1 MIQFDLPKQK
11 SSIIK
16 VLGVGG
22 GGSNA
27 VNFMFNQNIVGV
39 DFIICN
45 TDSKAIEQSTV
56 PNKIQLGPHLTQGL
70 GAGADPSVGKL
81 ATEESLDEI
90 RKILEVNTRMAF
102 ITVGMGGGTGT
113 GGAPI
118 IAKICKDLG
127 ILTVGI
133 VTTPFGFEGPRR
145 QAQAEEGIK
154 QLKPL
159 VDTLLV
165 ISNDKLRVQ
174 YGNLKMKEAFT
185 KADNVLATA
194 AKCITDVINSR
205 GHIIVD
211 FADVCTVMKNGGVA
225 ILGKAEVEGENRAQ
239 RAIEEALN
247 SPLLNDNDIRGAKWI
262 LLNINSAEGDYE
274 CSMDELETINN
285 FLRERTGENSDVIM
299 GMGYDATLGQKL
311 GITLIAT
318 GFEHKDPFQKQTP
331 KKAEAPV
338 EEKIVMTLLSEETA
352 NETNNLMT
360 APTEAVAETPTEEP
374 RTEEPVITD
383 SNFTLGEETLES
395 IEELASFIEEE
406 VEEVEEVMS
415 MHEVD
420 EISEKEYE
428 AEIDAQ
434 ISIAASEVMEE
445 MVSQPIVFEINDVY
459 EGEDLEEEE
468 VVVNKVE
475 ELIVASFQ
483 EEDLEEEVEVLVEEL
498 VEEQVGEQLEE
509 EVIVSELQTPVAE
522 TNHFILTKPTNIYA
536 EHTEEEPS
544 LEELEEMPVIEE
556 MEEFEEM
563 EEEEMVEMEEME
575 EMVMQDDLAV
585 TMQEIVEED
594 IHEEELVEE
603 VVEEELVEETILEQ
617 LTPEMI
623 EEEKI
628 EEELVEVAEI
638 SMQAA
643 PVQEPLVYESSF
655 RMEEE
660 PTMQLVMR
668 DESSFNSNQNN
679 SKRHPSSLDMP
690 IDDAEEQ
697 RRKVAERIQKLRNLS
712 FNINSAS
719 DPNNEF
725 DAVPAYVRRNLDLF
739 GNTMA
744 SVENYY
750 SKYTV
755 EKDEHN
761 QTQISTINTFLD
773 GKKPD

>member
-27 VNFMFNQNIVGV
+27 VNFMFQQDIEGV

-45 TDSKAIEQSTV
+45 TDSKAIEQSPV

-81 ATEESLDEI
+81 ATEESLEEI
-90 RKILEVNTRMAF
+90 KKILEVNTKMAF

-145 QAQAEEGIK
+145 QKQAEEGIN

-247 SPLLNDNDIRGAKWI
+247 SPLLNDNDIKGAKWI
-262 LLNINSAEGDYE
+262 LLNINSAEGDFE
-274 CSMDELETINN
+274 CSMDELETISNI
-285 FLRERTGENSDVIM
+285 LRERTGEHSDVIM
-299 GMGYDATLGQKL
+299 GSGYDDTLGKKI

-318 GFEHKDPFQKQTP
+318 GFEGKDPF
-331 KKAEAPV
+331 KKEEVKKEEAPMEDKIVVTLATDTAETQMPTANDPTETEASLNENNHFVLDTSLEAPV
-338 EEKIVMTLLSEETA
+338 VFSFDLTTEEETA
-352 NETNNLMT
+352 
-360 APTEAVAETPTEEP
+360 TEVTYDEAAEFADLTIESA
-374 RTEEPVITD
+374 I
-383 SNFTLGEETLES
+383 S
-395 IEELASFIEEE
+395 IEAENDEMVSYTEE
-406 VEEVEEVMS
+406 VENNVYVSVPAMEE
-415 MHEVD
+415 
-420 EISEKEYE
+420 EIS
-428 AEIDAQ
+428 
-434 ISIAASEVMEE
+434 SE
-445 MVSQPIVFEINDVY
+445 IVFELDMN
-459 EGEDLEEEE
+459 E
-468 VVVNKVE
+468 VTVDMGN
-475 ELIVASFQ
+475 S
-483 EEDLEEEVEVLVEEL
+483 
-498 VEEQVGEQLEE
+498 
-509 EVIVSELQTPVAE
+509 
-522 TNHFILTKPTNIYA
+522 FILNKPANIYA
-536 EHTEEEPS
+536 ENETETSNEQS
-544 LEELEEMPVIEE
+544 
-556 MEEFEEM
+556 
-563 EEEEMVEMEEME
+563 
-575 EMVMQDDLAV
+575 
-585 TMQEIVEED
+585 IVEEVAPVM
-594 IHEEELVEE
+594 ESTSP
-603 VVEEELVEETILEQ
+603 VVEANENE
-617 LTPEMI
+617 
-623 EEEKI
+623 
-628 EEELVEVAEI
+628 
-638 SMQAA
+638 
-643 PVQEPLVYESSF
+643 YESSL
-655 RMEEE
+655 RMAVEEE
-660 PTMQLVMR
+660 PTMQLVVR
-668 DESSFNSNQNN
+668 DEHSAPRPTAQ
-679 SKRHPSSLDMP
+679 KIEMPLD
-690 IDDAEEQ
+690 DSEEQ
-697 RRKVAERIQKLRNLS
+697 RRKVRERIQKLRNLS
-712 FNINSAS
+712 FNIGN
-719 DPNNEF
+719 DPNAEF
-725 DAVPAYVRRNLDLF
+725 DEVPAYVRRNMDLF
-739 GNTMA
+739 GNTLA

-755 EKDEHN
+755 DQDEN
-761 QTQISTINTFLD
+761 NNGQISTLNTFLD

>member
-27 VNFMFNQNIVGV
+27 VNFMFKQDIEGV

-45 TDSKAIEQSTV
+45 TDSKAIEQSDV

-81 ATEESLDEI
+81 ATEESLEEI

-145 QAQAEEGIK
+145 QKQAEEGIN

-225 ILGKAEVEGENRAQ
+225 ILGKAEVEGENRAE

-247 SPLLNDNDIRGAKWI
+247 SPLLNDNDIKGAKWI
-262 LLNINSAEGDYE
+262 LLNINSAEGEHE
-274 CSMDELETINN
+274 CTMDELETINN
-285 FLRERTGENSDVIM
+285 FLRERTGEHSDVIM
-299 GMGYDATLGQKL
+299 GMGYDATLDKKL

-318 GFEHKDPFQKQTP
+318 GFEGKDPFKTETP
-331 KKAEAPV
+331 KKAEAPI
-338 EEKIVMTLLSEETA
+338 EEKIVMTLVTD
-352 NETNNLMT
+352 
-360 APTEAVAETPTEEP
+360 AVAAEQIKQ
-374 RTEEPVITD
+374 EPVINEVNEKAEDHFILDQT
-383 SNFTLGEETLES
+383 EETPIHFSFDQAPAIEAPLLVAEEELEEEEIKEVVLDKYDTIWELNAEASIAAADS
-395 IEELASFIEEE
+395 IEEAMEEDELEELEEDEMLASEEEVEEEMEVMAFENNDLMPTLVLEEEPAFEEEADMEEELDELEEVHMEEEVEEEMFTLNMEAEKEATVISDFILSKPTNIYVEEADEVEEEFSAPVIASNEVIFEVNETDSSVAMEEDFMLEEITIEEE
-406 VEEVEEVMS
+406 VEETLIEE
-415 MHEVD
+415 EFI
-420 EISEKEYE
+420 EEEL
-428 AEIDAQ
+428 
-434 ISIAASEVMEE
+434 MEE
-445 MVSQPIVFEINDVY
+445 ELMEVEMTIDENIA
-459 EGEDLEEEE
+459 EEE
-468 VVVNKVE
+468 VATVEMYTAPVIETPAPAEVVFE
-475 ELIVASFQ
+475 SSFR
-483 EEDLEEEVEVLVEEL
+483 
-498 VEEQVGEQLEE
+498 
-509 EVIVSELQTPVAE
+509 
-522 TNHFILTKPTNIYA
+522 Y
-536 EHTEEEPS
+536 EEEPS
-544 LEELEEMPVIEE
+544 
-556 MEEFEEM
+556 
-563 EEEEMVEMEEME
+563 
-575 EMVMQDDLAV
+575 
-585 TMQEIVEED
+585 
-594 IHEEELVEE
+594 
-603 VVEEELVEETILEQ
+603 
-617 LTPEMI
+617 
-623 EEEKI
+623 
-628 EEELVEVAEI
+628 
-638 SMQAA
+638 
-643 PVQEPLVYESSF
+643 
-655 RMEEE
+655 
-660 PTMQLVMR
+660 MQLVMR
-668 DESSFNSNQNN
+668 EESNTPVAHVNQQANY
-679 SKRHPSSLDMP
+679 DMP
-690 IDDAEEQ
+690 LDNAEEQ

-712 FNINSAS
+712 FNINNANDS
-719 DPNNEF
+719 NNDFES
-725 DAVPAYVRRNLDLF
+725 VPAYVRRNMEMF
-739 GNTMA
+739 GNTLA

-755 EKDEHN
+755 DKDENN
-761 QTQISTINTFLD
+761 QTQISTINTFMD

>member
-27 VNFMFNQNIVGV
+27 VNFMFQQDIEGV

-45 TDSKAIEQSTV
+45 TDAKAIEQSLV

-81 ATEESLDEI
+81 ATEESLEEI

-118 IAKICKDLG
+118 IAKIFKDLG

-145 QAQAEEGIK
+145 QKQAEEGIN
-154 QLKPL
+154 QLKPY

-225 ILGKAEVEGENRAQ
+225 ILGKAEVEGENRAE

-247 SPLLNDNDIRGAKWI
+247 SPLLNDNDIKGAKWI

-285 FLRERTGENSDVIM
+285 ILRARTGEHSDVIM
-299 GMGYDATLGQKL
+299 GMGYDPTLGQKL

-318 GFEHKDPFQKQTP
+318 GFEHKDPFKKEEP
-331 KKAEAPV
+331 KKAEQPV
-338 EEKIVMTLLSEETA
+338 EEKIVMTLDTEAPKAPESIAPE
-352 NETNNLMT
+352 
-360 APTEAVAETPTEEP
+360 APTAELAETLILEEENEEIFEEEVVAEEISAPIEMELEDFGTMADIMVEAEAASVELDELQPTMYEYNEEVIESP
-374 RTEEPVITD
+374 VSSVFVSVPEVDEEAEQSSDERTEIMFD
-383 SNFTLGEETLES
+383 GEA
-395 IEELASFIEEE
+395 ELVIEEE
-406 VEEVEEVMS
+406 VEE
-415 MHEVD
+415 
-420 EISEKEYE
+420 EI
-428 AEIDAQ
+428 
-434 ISIAASEVMEE
+434 
-445 MVSQPIVFEINDVY
+445 
-459 EGEDLEEEE
+459 EEEE
-468 VVVNKVE
+468 VYELNMESSSVDFTTEFVLQKPSNIYEETPELDAIVSSVE
-475 ELIVASFQ
+475 ETPQ
-483 EEDLEEEVEVLVEEL
+483 VEEPAPSFTF
-498 VEEQVGEQLEE
+498 EFD
-509 EVIVSELQTPVAE
+509 EVAPVPSFELAPEPIAE
-522 TNHFILTKPTNIYA
+522 PIMETSFRMV
-536 EHTEEEPS
+536 EHTEEES
-544 LEELEEMPVIEE
+544 G
-556 MEEFEEM
+556 
-563 EEEEMVEMEEME
+563 
-575 EMVMQDDLAV
+575 
-585 TMQEIVEED
+585 
-594 IHEEELVEE
+594 
-603 VVEEELVEETILEQ
+603 
-617 LTPEMI
+617 
-623 EEEKI
+623 
-628 EEELVEVAEI
+628 
-638 SMQAA
+638 
-643 PVQEPLVYESSF
+643 
-655 RMEEE
+655 
-660 PTMQLVMR
+660 MQLVMKEVELTNTAR
-668 DESSFNSNQNN
+668 PAHQDF
-679 SKRHPSSLDMP
+679 DMP
-690 IDDAEEQ
+690 IDNAEEQ

-712 FNINSAS
+712 FNINNGA
-719 DPNNEF
+719 DPNTEF

-755 EKDEHN
+755 EQDENN
-761 QTQISTINTFLD
+761 QTNISTINSFLD

>member
-27 VNFMFNQNIVGV
+27 VNFMFNQNIEGV

-118 IAKICKDLG
+118 IAQICKDLG
-127 ILTVGI
+127 ILIVGI

-299 GMGYDATLGQKL
+299 GMGYDETLGQKL

-338 EEKIVMTLLSEETA
+338 EDKIVMTLLSEEA
-352 NETNNLMT
+352 NNDTSNLMT
-360 APTEAVAETPTEEP
+360 AATEVVAETPTDEP
-374 RTEEPVITD
+374 RTEEPTI
-383 SNFTLGEETLES
+383 E
-395 IEELASFIEEE
+395 EELAAMIEE
-406 VEEVEEVMS
+406 EEVEEVMS

-434 ISIAASEVMEE
+434 ISIAANEVMEE
-445 MVSQPIVFEINDVY
+445 MLSQPIVFEINDVY
-459 EGEDLEEEE
+459 EGEELEEEEE
-468 VVVNKVE
+468 VVVNEVE
-475 ELIVASFQ
+475 EEVIVTSFQ
-483 EEDLEEEVEVLVEEL
+483 EEDLEEEVEVV
-498 VEEQVGEQLEE
+498 VEEQVEDAIEE
-509 EVIVSELQTPVAE
+509 EVIVSELLAPVAE
-522 TNHFILTKPTNIYA
+522 TNHLANHFILTKPTNIYA

-544 LEELEEMPVIEE
+544 LEEMEEMPVIEE
-556 MEEFEEM
+556 MEEL
-563 EEEEMVEMEEME
+563 EEMVEMEE
-575 EMVMQDDLAV
+575 
-585 TMQEIVEED
+585 IVEEE
-594 IHEEELVEE
+594 IVQEELVEE
-603 VVEEELVEETILEQ
+603 EI
-617 LTPEMI
+617 
-623 EEEKI
+623 
-628 EEELVEVAEI
+628 VEVAEVT
-638 SMQAA
+638 MQAA
-643 PVQEPLVYESSF
+643 PVQEPVVYESSF

-668 DESSFNSNQNN
+668 EEFSFNPNQNTA
-679 SKRHPSSLDMP
+679 KKHPSSLDMP
-690 IDDAEEQ
+690 MDDAEDQ

>member
-27 VNFMFNQNIVGV
+27 VNFMFQQDIEGV

-45 TDSKAIEQSTV
+45 TDSKAIEQSLV

-70 GAGADPSVGKL
+70 GAGADPSVGKM
-81 ATEESLDEI
+81 ATEESLEEI
-90 RKILEVNTRMAF
+90 KRILEVNTKMAF

-145 QAQAEEGIK
+145 QKQAEEGINE
-154 QLKPL
+154 LKPY

-165 ISNDKLRVQ
+165 ISNDKLRMQ

-225 ILGKAEVEGENRAQ
+225 ILGKAEVAGENRAE

-247 SPLLNDNDIRGAKWI
+247 SPLLNDNDIKGAKWI
-262 LLNINSAEGDYE
+262 LLNINSAEGEYE
-274 CSMDELETINN
+274 CSMDELEAINSI
-285 FLRERTGENSDVIM
+285 LRARTGEHSDVIM
-299 GMGYDATLGQKL
+299 GMGYDETLGDKL

-318 GFEHKDPFQKQTP
+318 GFEHKDPF
-331 KKAEAPV
+331 KKEAVKEVEAPV
-338 EEKIVMTLLSEETA
+338 EEKIVMTLQSEQTIQADQVAPIEPTASVESNELVAIETEA
-352 NETNNLMT
+352 PEALVTLDEVALT
-360 APTEAVAETPTEEP
+360 IDVLAPTMQEFAMPEM
-374 RTEEPVITD
+374 
-383 SNFTLGEETLES
+383 SN
-395 IEELASFIEEE
+395 
-406 VEEVEEVMS
+406 V
-415 MHEVD
+415 
-420 EISEKEYE
+420 Y
-428 AEIDAQ
+428 
-434 ISIAASEVMEE
+434 
-445 MVSQPIVFEINDVY
+445 VSAPDFE
-459 EGEDLEEEE
+459 EEEE
-468 VVVNKVE
+468 VVASFEE
-475 ELIVASFQ
+475 ELISQ
-483 EEDLEEEVEVLVEEL
+483 EIVLEDFNETVEEEEIAEVFEL
-498 VEEQVGEQLEE
+498 NMEE
-509 EVIVSELQTPVAE
+509 EATPIYNTEFVL
-522 TNHFILTKPTNIYA
+522 NKPVNIYA
-536 EHTEEEPS
+536 EAE
-544 LEELEEMPVIEE
+544 LDAALELEPNVEAVAEVANEITAEVVVPAETE
-556 MEEFEEM
+556 NLETSFRS
-563 EEEEMVEMEEME
+563 VEME
-575 EMVMQDDLAV
+575 
-585 TMQEIVEED
+585 
-594 IHEEELVEE
+594 
-603 VVEEELVEETILEQ
+603 
-617 LTPEMI
+617 
-623 EEEKI
+623 
-628 EEELVEVAEI
+628 
-638 SMQAA
+638 
-643 PVQEPLVYESSF
+643 
-655 RMEEE
+655 MEEE

-668 DESSFNSNQNN
+668 EESSLSAQNRPQHSSFDISMDNS
-679 SKRHPSSLDMP
+679 
-690 IDDAEEQ
+690 EEQ

-712 FNINSAS
+712 FNINNGS
-719 DPNNEF
+719 DPGVEF

-755 EKDEHN
+755 EQDENN
-761 QTQISTINTFLD
+761 QTQISTINSFLD

>member
-27 VNFMFNQNIVGV
+27 VNFMFNQDIAGV

-299 GMGYDATLGQKL
+299 GMGYDSTLGQKL

-338 EEKIVMTLLSEETA
+338 EEKIVMTLLTEDSV
-352 NETNNLMT
+352 NETNNLKS
-360 APTEAVAETPTEEP
+360 APTEAVAETPAEEPKTEEP
-374 RTEEPVITD
+374 TIGD
-383 SNFTLGEETLES
+383 SYFTLGEEVVEA
-395 IEELASFIEEE
+395 IDEVAAIVEEE
-406 VEEVEEVMS
+406 VEEEMS
-415 MHEVD
+415 IHEVD

-434 ISIAASEVMEE
+434 ISIAANEVMEE

-459 EGEDLEEEE
+459 EGEDVEEQEE
-468 VVVNKVE
+468 VVVNEVE
-475 ELIVASFQ
+475 E
-483 EEDLEEEVEVLVEEL
+483 
-498 VEEQVGEQLEE
+498 EQLEE
-509 EVIVSELQTPVAE
+509 EVIVSELAAPVAE

-544 LEELEEMPVIEE
+544 LEE
-556 MEEFEEM
+556 FEEM
-563 EEEEMVEMEEME
+563 EEEEMEEEEMEDQEMEEMLI
-575 EMVMQDDLAV
+575 QDDLTV
-585 TMQEIVEED
+585 TMQEIVEE
-594 IHEEELVEE
+594 ELVEE
-603 VVEEELVEETILEQ
+603 IIVEQV
-617 LTPEMI
+617 TPEMI
-623 EEEKI
+623 EEEKV

-638 SMQAA
+638 TMQAA
-643 PVQEPLVYESSF
+643 PVQESVVYESSF

-668 DESSFNSNQNN
+668 DESSFNANQNN
-679 SKRHPSSLDMP
+679 AKQHPSSFDMP
-690 IDDAEEQ
+690 MDDAEEQ
-697 RRKVAERIQKLRNLS
+697 RKKVAERIQKLRNLS
-712 FNINSAS
+712 FNISNAS

-755 EKDEHN
+755 EKDENN

>member
-27 VNFMFNQNIVGV
+27 VNFMFKQDIEGV

-45 TDSKAIEQSTV
+45 TDAKAIEQSDV

-81 ATEESLDEI
+81 ATEESLEEI

-145 QAQAEEGIK
+145 QKQAEEGIN

-225 ILGKAEVEGENRAQ
+225 ILGKAEVEGENRAE

-247 SPLLNDNDIRGAKWI
+247 SPLLNDNDIKGAKWI
-262 LLNINSAEGDYE
+262 LLNINSAEGEHE
-274 CSMDELETINN
+274 CTMDELETINN
-285 FLRERTGENSDVIM
+285 FLRERTGEHSDVIM
-299 GMGYDATLGQKL
+299 GMGYDATLDKKL

-318 GFEHKDPFQKQTP
+318 GFEGKDPFKTETP
-331 KKAEAPV
+331 KKAEAPI
-338 EEKIVMTLLSEETA
+338 EEKIVMTLVTDAVATEQIKEEPLSNEVNEKAADHFILDQTEETPIHFS
-352 NETNNLMT
+352 LDQ
-360 APTEAVAETPTEEP
+360 APMMEAPVLVAEEELD
-374 RTEEPVITD
+374 EEVKEVILDKYDTIWELNAQASIEAAD
-383 SNFTLGEETLES
+383 S
-395 IEELASFIEEE
+395 IEEEMEAEIAMKEEALEAEEEMEVAEEFEVEEEMKVMAFENNEFIPTLILEEEPAFEDEVEEEMEEE
-406 VEEVEEVMS
+406 VEE
-415 MHEVD
+415 
-420 EISEKEYE
+420 EIFTLNMEAEKE
-428 AEIDAQ
+428 AT
-434 ISIAASEVMEE
+434 V
-445 MVSQPIVFEINDVY
+445 
-459 EGEDLEEEE
+459 
-468 VVVNKVE
+468 
-475 ELIVASFQ
+475 
-483 EEDLEEEVEVLVEEL
+483 
-498 VEEQVGEQLEE
+498 
-509 EVIVSELQTPVAE
+509 VSE
-522 TNHFILTKPTNIYA
+522 FILSKPTNIYVEESDEVEEEISAPVIASNEVIFEINESDPSLEMEEDFMLEEITIDEEVEEELMEEELMEEELMESEMLMDESIAKEEFVTVEMYDAPVIETPAPA
-536 EHTEEEPS
+536 EVIFESSFRYEEEPS
-544 LEELEEMPVIEE
+544 
-556 MEEFEEM
+556 
-563 EEEEMVEMEEME
+563 
-575 EMVMQDDLAV
+575 
-585 TMQEIVEED
+585 
-594 IHEEELVEE
+594 
-603 VVEEELVEETILEQ
+603 
-617 LTPEMI
+617 
-623 EEEKI
+623 
-628 EEELVEVAEI
+628 
-638 SMQAA
+638 
-643 PVQEPLVYESSF
+643 
-655 RMEEE
+655 
-660 PTMQLVMR
+660 MQLVMR
-668 DESSFNSNQNN
+668 EESNAPVAHVNQQANY
-679 SKRHPSSLDMP
+679 DMP
-690 IDDAEEQ
+690 LDNAEEQ
-697 RRKVAERIQKLRNLS
+697 RKKVAERIQKLRNLS
-712 FNINSAS
+712 FNINNVN
-719 DPNNEF
+719 DPSNDFES
-725 DAVPAYVRRNLDLF
+725 VPAYVRRNMEMF
-739 GNTMA
+739 GNTLA

-755 EKDEHN
+755 DKDENN
-761 QTQISTINTFLD
+761 QTQISTINTFMD

>member
-27 VNFMFNQNIVGV
+27 VNFMFKQDIEGV

-45 TDSKAIEQSTV
+45 TDSKAIEQSDV

-81 ATEESLDEI
+81 ATEESLEEI

-145 QAQAEEGIK
+145 QKQAEEGIN

-247 SPLLNDNDIRGAKWI
+247 SPLLNDNDIKGAKWI
-262 LLNINSAEGDYE
+262 LLNINSAEGEHE
-274 CSMDELETINN
+274 CTMDELETINN

-299 GMGYDATLGQKL
+299 GMGYDATLDKKL

-318 GFEHKDPFQKQTP
+318 GFEGKDPFKTETP
-331 KKAEAPV
+331 KKAEAPI
-338 EEKIVMTLLSEETA
+338 EEKIVMTLVTDAVAAEQIKQEPVSNEVNEKAEDHFILDQTEETPIHFSFDQ
-352 NETNNLMT
+352 
-360 APTEAVAETPTEEP
+360 APAIEAPLLVAEEALEDEEVK
-374 RTEEPVITD
+374 EVILDKYDTIWEL
-383 SNFTLGEETLES
+383 NAEATIAAANS
-395 IEELASFIEEE
+395 IEEEMEEDELEEMEEDEMLESEEEVEEEMEVMAFENNDLMPTLVLEEEPAFEEEVETDMEEEVEEEMFTLNMEAEKEATIVSDFILSKPTNIYVEEADEVEEEISAPVVASNEVIFEVNETDSSVAMEEDFMLEEITIEEE
-406 VEEVEEVMS
+406 VEEMLIEEEFMEEELMEAEMTIDENIVHEEVATVEMYTAPVIETPAPA
-415 MHEVD
+415 EV
-420 EISEKEYE
+420 
-428 AEIDAQ
+428 A
-434 ISIAASEVMEE
+434 
-445 MVSQPIVFEINDVY
+445 FES
-459 EGEDLEEEE
+459 
-468 VVVNKVE
+468 
-475 ELIVASFQ
+475 SFR
-483 EEDLEEEVEVLVEEL
+483 
-498 VEEQVGEQLEE
+498 
-509 EVIVSELQTPVAE
+509 
-522 TNHFILTKPTNIYA
+522 Y
-536 EHTEEEPS
+536 EEEPS
-544 LEELEEMPVIEE
+544 
-556 MEEFEEM
+556 
-563 EEEEMVEMEEME
+563 
-575 EMVMQDDLAV
+575 
-585 TMQEIVEED
+585 
-594 IHEEELVEE
+594 
-603 VVEEELVEETILEQ
+603 
-617 LTPEMI
+617 
-623 EEEKI
+623 
-628 EEELVEVAEI
+628 
-638 SMQAA
+638 
-643 PVQEPLVYESSF
+643 
-655 RMEEE
+655 
-660 PTMQLVMR
+660 MQLVMR
-668 DESSFNSNQNN
+668 EESNTPVAHVNQQANY
-679 SKRHPSSLDMP
+679 DMP
-690 IDDAEEQ
+690 LDNAEEQ

-712 FNINSAS
+712 FNINNANDS
-719 DPNNEF
+719 NNDFES
-725 DAVPAYVRRNLDLF
+725 VPAYVRRNMEMF
-739 GNTMA
+739 GNTLA

-755 EKDEHN
+755 DKDENN
-761 QTQISTINTFLD
+761 QTQISTINTFMD

>member
-27 VNFMFNQNIVGV
+27 VNFMFNQNIEGV

-352 NETNNLMT
+352 NDTNNIMT

-374 RTEEPVITD
+374 RTEEPILAD
-383 SNFTLGEETLES
+383 GNFTLGEEAIET
-395 IEELASFIEEE
+395 IEEVAAI
-406 VEEVEEVMS
+406 VEEEVMS
-415 MHEVD
+415 IHELD

-428 AEIDAQ
+428 AEMDAQ

-459 EGEDLEEEE
+459 EGEDLEEEVELIKEE
-468 VVVNKVE
+468 VVVNEVE
-475 ELIVASFQ
+475 EEVIVASFQ
-483 EEDLEEEVEVLVEEL
+483 EEDLEEEIALNEIE
-498 VEEQVGEQLEE
+498 EEQIEE
-509 EVIVSELQTPVAE
+509 EVIVSELQAPVAE

-536 EHTEEEPS
+536 EHTEEEPL
-544 LEELEEMPVIEE
+544 LEEMEEMPVIEE

-563 EEEEMVEMEEME
+563 EEEEMVEMEEM
-575 EMVMQDDLAV
+575 VMQDDLAV

-594 IHEEELVEE
+594 LVEE
-603 VVEEELVEETILEQ
+603 RVEEEI
-617 LTPEMI
+617 
-623 EEEKI
+623 
-628 EEELVEVAEI
+628 VEVAEI
-638 SMQAA
+638 TMQAA
-643 PVQEPLVYESSF
+643 PVQESVVYESSF

-668 DESSFNSNQNN
+668 EESSFNANQNN
-679 SKRHPSSLDMP
+679 AKQHSSSFDMP
-690 IDDAEEQ
+690 MDDAEEQ

-712 FNINSAS
+712 FNINNAS

-755 EKDEHN
+755 EKDENN

>member
-27 VNFMFNQNIVGV
+27 VNFMFKQDIEGV

-45 TDSKAIEQSTV
+45 TDSKAIEQSDV

-81 ATEESLDEI
+81 ATEESLEEI

-145 QAQAEEGIK
+145 QKQAEEGIN

-225 ILGKAEVEGENRAQ
+225 ILGKAEVEGENRAE
-239 RAIEEALN
+239 RAIEEALT
-247 SPLLNDNDIRGAKWI
+247 SPLLNDSDIKGAKWI
-262 LLNINSAEGDYE
+262 LLNINSAEGEHE
-274 CSMDELETINN
+274 CTMDELETINN
-285 FLRERTGENSDVIM
+285 FLRERTGEHSDVIM
-299 GMGYDATLGQKL
+299 GMGYDATLDKKL

-318 GFEHKDPFQKQTP
+318 GFEGKDPFKTETP
-331 KKAEAPV
+331 KKAEAPI
-338 EEKIVMTLLSEETA
+338 EEKIVMTLVTDAVATEQIKEEPLSNEVNEKAADHFILDQTEETPIHFS
-352 NETNNLMT
+352 LDQ
-360 APTEAVAETPTEEP
+360 APMMEAPVLVAEEELD
-374 RTEEPVITD
+374 EEVKEVILDKYDTIWELNAQASIEAAD
-383 SNFTLGEETLES
+383 S
-395 IEELASFIEEE
+395 IEEEMEAEIAMKEEALEAEEEMEVAEEFE
-406 VEEVEEVMS
+406 VEEEMKVM
-415 MHEVD
+415 
-420 EISEKEYE
+420 
-428 AEIDAQ
+428 A
-434 ISIAASEVMEE
+434 
-445 MVSQPIVFEINDVY
+445 FENNEFIPTLI
-459 EGEDLEEEE
+459 LEEEPAFE
-468 VVVNKVE
+468 DEVE
-475 ELIVASFQ
+475 E
-483 EEDLEEEVEVLVEEL
+483 EMEEEIFTLNMEAEKEATV
-498 VEEQVGEQLEE
+498 
-509 EVIVSELQTPVAE
+509 VSE
-522 TNHFILTKPTNIYA
+522 FILSKPTNIYVEESDEVEEEISAPVIASNEVIFEINESDPSLEMEEDFMLEEITIDEEVEEELMEEELMEEELMESEMLMDESSTKEEFVTVEMYDAPVIETPAPA
-536 EHTEEEPS
+536 EVIFESSFRYEEEPS
-544 LEELEEMPVIEE
+544 
-556 MEEFEEM
+556 
-563 EEEEMVEMEEME
+563 
-575 EMVMQDDLAV
+575 
-585 TMQEIVEED
+585 
-594 IHEEELVEE
+594 
-603 VVEEELVEETILEQ
+603 
-617 LTPEMI
+617 
-623 EEEKI
+623 
-628 EEELVEVAEI
+628 
-638 SMQAA
+638 
-643 PVQEPLVYESSF
+643 
-655 RMEEE
+655 
-660 PTMQLVMR
+660 MQLVMR
-668 DESSFNSNQNN
+668 EESNAPVAHVNQQANY
-679 SKRHPSSLDMP
+679 DMP
-690 IDDAEEQ
+690 LDNAEEQ
-697 RRKVAERIQKLRNLS
+697 RKKVAERIQKLRNLS
-712 FNINSAS
+712 FNINNVN
-719 DPNNEF
+719 DPSNDFES
-725 DAVPAYVRRNLDLF
+725 VPAYVRRNMEMF
-739 GNTMA
+739 GNTLA

-755 EKDEHN
+755 DKDENN
-761 QTQISTINTFLD
+761 QTQISTINTFMD

>member
-27 VNFMFNQNIVGV
+27 VNFMFHQDIEGV

-45 TDSKAIEQSTV
+45 TDSKAIEQSPV

-81 ATEESLDEI
+81 ATEESLEEI
-90 RKILEVNTRMAF
+90 KKILEVNTKMAF

-145 QAQAEEGIK
+145 QKQAEDGIN

-247 SPLLNDNDIRGAKWI
+247 SPLLNDNDIKGAKWI
-262 LLNINSAEGDYE
+262 LLNINSAEGDFE
-274 CSMDELETINN
+274 CSMDELETISTI
-285 FLRERTGENSDVIM
+285 LRERTGEHSDVIM
-299 GMGYDATLGQKL
+299 GSGYDDTLGEKI

-318 GFEHKDPFQKQTP
+318 GFEGKDPF
-331 KKAEAPV
+331 KKDETKKEEAPV
-338 EEKIVMTLLSEETA
+338 EDKEVVTLTTESTESKATEDNTPSFHFGGNVA
-352 NETNNLMT
+352 SNN
-360 APTEAVAETPTEEP
+360 EEP
-374 RTEEPVITD
+374 LVL
-383 SNFTLGEETLES
+383 S
-395 IEELASFIEEE
+395 
-406 VEEVEEVMS
+406 
-415 MHEVD
+415 
-420 EISEKEYE
+420 
-428 AEIDAQ
+428 
-434 ISIAASEVMEE
+434 
-445 MVSQPIVFEINDVY
+445 
-459 EGEDLEEEE
+459 LEEETP
-468 VVVNKVE
+468 VQY
-475 ELIVASFQ
+475 SFAV
-483 EEDLEEEVEVLVEEL
+483 DADEEVSTEMIDEPSMEAMVEVEDVVEYASLTVEAAESMEALNLTPTLVEENAPAFDDSVTVNAFDDSVTVNAFDESETVSNVF
-498 VEEQVGEQLEE
+498 VESPSFEE
-509 EVIVSELQTPVAE
+509 SENEELFELNMEAAPAVDFSATFV
-522 TNHFILTKPTNIYA
+522 LSKPTNIYA
-536 EHTEEEPS
+536 DGEEA
-544 LEELEEMPVIEE
+544 E
-556 MEEFEEM
+556 METPVAELTPAAE
-563 EEEEMVEMEEME
+563 
-575 EMVMQDDLAV
+575 LAP
-585 TMQEIVEED
+585 
-594 IHEEELVEE
+594 
-603 VVEEELVEETILEQ
+603 VVEA
-617 LTPEMI
+617 PMA
-623 EEEKI
+623 
-628 EEELVEVAEI
+628 EVA
-638 SMQAA
+638 A
-643 PVQEPLVYESSF
+643 PAENFQSSF
-655 RMEEE
+655 RVAAEEE

-668 DESSFNSNQNN
+668 EEEFVHTNEGARKATASQNFEM
-679 SKRHPSSLDMP
+679 PLD
-690 IDDAEEQ
+690 DSEEQ
-697 RRKVAERIQKLRNLS
+697 RRKVRERIQKLRNLS
-712 FNINSAS
+712 FNIGNGNDPSA
-719 DPNNEF
+719 EF
-725 DAVPAYVRRNLDLF
+725 DEVPAYVRRNMDLF
-739 GNTMA
+739 GNTLA

-755 EKDEHN
+755 DQDENN

>member
-27 VNFMFNQNIVGV
+27 VNFMFQQDIEGV

-45 TDSKAIEQSTV
+45 TDSKAIEQSLV

-70 GAGADPSVGKL
+70 GAGADPSVGKM
-81 ATEESLDEI
+81 ATEESLEEI
-90 RKILEVNTRMAF
+90 KRILEVNTKMAF

-145 QAQAEEGIK
+145 QKQAEEGINE
-154 QLKPL
+154 LKPY

-225 ILGKAEVEGENRAQ
+225 ILGKAEVAGENRAE

-247 SPLLNDNDIRGAKWI
+247 SPLLNDNDIKGAKWI

-274 CSMDELETINN
+274 CSMDELETINTII
-285 FLRERTGENSDVIM
+285 RARTGEHSDVIM
-299 GMGYDATLGQKL
+299 GMGYDETLGDKL

-318 GFEHKDPFQKQTP
+318 GFEHKDPF
-331 KKAEAPV
+331 KKEAVKEVEAPF
-338 EEKIVMTLLSEETA
+338 EEKIMMTLQSEQSEQSEQTPA
-352 NETNNLMT
+352 IEPTDIIAPSDLIAPELTEVAAVLDAVEITVDQIEIPMDEL
-360 APTEAVAETPTEEP
+360 APTMQEFEMPEMSHVYVSTPDYEEEEEAAV
-374 RTEEPVITD
+374 
-383 SNFTLGEETLES
+383 SFES
-395 IEELASFIEEE
+395 SPIFEEE
-406 VEEVEEVMS
+406 VISQEIVLEDFNEAFEVEDITEVF
-415 MHEVD
+415 ELN
-420 EISEKEYE
+420 
-428 AEIDAQ
+428 
-434 ISIAASEVMEE
+434 MEE
-445 MVSQPIVFEINDVY
+445 EAVPSFKTGFVLNKPVNIY
-459 EGEDLEEEE
+459 AE
-468 VVVNKVE
+468 VE
-475 ELIVASFQ
+475 
-483 EEDLEEEVEVLVEEL
+483 LEEEVT
-498 VEEQVGEQLEE
+498 
-509 EVIVSELQTPVAE
+509 SEPTASAFVDAAV
-522 TNHFILTKPTNIYA
+522 NHV
-536 EHTEEEPS
+536 
-544 LEELEEMPVIEE
+544 VIEA
-556 MEEFEEM
+556 
-563 EEEEMVEMEEME
+563 VEP
-575 EMVMQDDLAV
+575 AAP
-585 TMQEIVEED
+585 EIVES
-594 IHEEELVEE
+594 I
-603 VVEEELVEETILEQ
+603 ET
-617 LTPEMI
+617 
-623 EEEKI
+623 
-628 EEELVEVAEI
+628 
-638 SMQAA
+638 
-643 PVQEPLVYESSF
+643 SF
-655 RMEEE
+655 RNAVINTEEE

-668 DESSFNSNQNN
+668 EEASVIPQNRPQHSSFDM
-679 SKRHPSSLDMP
+679 SLDNS
-690 IDDAEEQ
+690 EEQ

-712 FNINSAS
+712 FNINNGA
-719 DPNNEF
+719 DPGVEF

-755 EKDEHN
+755 EQDENN
-761 QTQISTINTFLD
+761 QTQISTINSFLD

>member
-27 VNFMFNQNIVGV
+27 VNFMFQQDIEGV

-45 TDSKAIEQSTV
+45 TDSKAIEQSLV

-70 GAGADPSVGKL
+70 GAGADPSVGKM
-81 ATEESLDEI
+81 ATEESLEEI
-90 RKILEVNTRMAF
+90 KRILEVNTKMAF

-145 QAQAEEGIK
+145 QKQAEEGINE
-154 QLKPL
+154 LKPY

-225 ILGKAEVEGENRAQ
+225 ILGKAEVAGENRAE

-247 SPLLNDNDIRGAKWI
+247 SPLLNDNDIKGAKWI

-274 CSMDELETINN
+274 CSMDELETINTI
-285 FLRERTGENSDVIM
+285 LRARTGEHSDVIM
-299 GMGYDATLGQKL
+299 GMGYDETLGDKL

-318 GFEHKDPFQKQTP
+318 GFEHKDPF
-331 KKAEAPV
+331 KKEAVKEVEAPI
-338 EEKIVMTLLSEETA
+338 EEKIVMTLQSEQLEQS
-352 NETNNLMT
+352 E
-360 APTEAVAETPTEEP
+360 PTLQETPTASIDPIESAELNEP
-374 RTEEPVITD
+374 TAIETELPEASLTLDEVEITMD
-383 SNFTLGEETLES
+383 
-395 IEELASFIEEE
+395 ELAPTMQEFEMPEMSNVYVSAPDYEEEEEEAVSFESSPIFEEEIISQEIVLEDFNESFEEEEAAEVFELNMEEEEAPIYNTEFVLNKPVNIYAEAELETENATEEE
-406 VEEVEEVMS
+406 VEAVTELPSEITAEVHVAA
-415 MHEVD
+415 D
-420 EISEKEYE
+420 
-428 AEIDAQ
+428 AE
-434 ISIAASEVMEE
+434 
-445 MVSQPIVFEINDVY
+445 N
-459 EGEDLEEEE
+459 LET
-468 VVVNKVE
+468 
-475 ELIVASFQ
+475 SFR
-483 EEDLEEEVEVLVEEL
+483 
-498 VEEQVGEQLEE
+498 
-509 EVIVSELQTPVAE
+509 S
-522 TNHFILTKPTNIYA
+522 
-536 EHTEEEPS
+536 
-544 LEELEEMPVIEE
+544 
-556 MEEFEEM
+556 
-563 EEEEMVEMEEME
+563 VEME
-575 EMVMQDDLAV
+575 
-585 TMQEIVEED
+585 
-594 IHEEELVEE
+594 
-603 VVEEELVEETILEQ
+603 
-617 LTPEMI
+617 
-623 EEEKI
+623 
-628 EEELVEVAEI
+628 
-638 SMQAA
+638 
-643 PVQEPLVYESSF
+643 
-655 RMEEE
+655 MEEE

-668 DESSFNSNQNN
+668 EESSVSPQNRPQHSSFDISMDNS
-679 SKRHPSSLDMP
+679 
-690 IDDAEEQ
+690 EEQ

-712 FNINSAS
+712 FNINNGA
-719 DPNNEF
+719 DPGVEF

-755 EKDEHN
+755 EQDENN
-761 QTQISTINTFLD
+761 QTQISTINSFLD

>member
-27 VNFMFNQNIVGV
+27 VNFMFNQNIEGV

-274 CSMDELETINN
+274 CTMDELETIND
-285 FLRERTGENSDVIM
+285 FLRERTGEHSDVIM

-318 GFEHKDPFQKQTP
+318 GFEGKDPFQKETP
-331 KKAEAPV
+331 KKVEAPI
-338 EEKIVMTLLSEETA
+338 EEKIVMTLVSEEILNDASNKITA
-352 NETNNLMT
+352 TTQEVV
-360 APTEAVAETPTEEP
+360 EKIEEP
-374 RTEEPVITD
+374 EM
-383 SNFTLGEETLES
+383 SNSYFTLGDAPEMHMAEET
-395 IEELASFIEEE
+395 IEAEDNFDL
-406 VEEVEEVMS
+406 
-415 MHEVD
+415 D

-428 AEIDAQ
+428 AEIDAE
-434 ISIAASEVMEE
+434 ISIAANSRMEE
-445 MVSQPIVFEINDVY
+445 MTIHEVPVVALAEELTEEEI
-459 EGEDLEEEE
+459 LEEEMEEEAIVEVAELTSE
-468 VVVNKVE
+468 VVLFELAPE
-475 ELIVASFQ
+475 EISNPS
-483 EEDLEEEVEVLVEEL
+483 D
-498 VEEQVGEQLEE
+498 
-509 EVIVSELQTPVAE
+509 
-522 TNHFILTKPTNIYA
+522 FILNKPTNIYA
-536 EHTEEEPS
+536 TEEEIEEALEEEVIFEEAP
-544 LEELEEMPVIEE
+544 LEELEVALE
-556 MEEFEEM
+556 
-563 EEEEMVEMEEME
+563 
-575 EMVMQDDLAV
+575 
-585 TMQEIVEED
+585 
-594 IHEEELVEE
+594 EEELVEE
-603 VVEEELVEETILEQ
+603 EEMELSFANITPTEVESPAEIVMEEVSPVVEMVEEQ
-617 LTPEMI
+617 EM
-623 EEEKI
+623 EE
-628 EEELVEVAEI
+628 
-638 SMQAA
+638 STA
-643 PVQEPLVYESSF
+643 PVVEYQSSF
-655 RMEEE
+655 NMQEE

-668 DESSFNSNQNN
+668 EETNPQPA
-679 SKRHPSSLDMP
+679 RPVHPSSLEMP
-690 IDDAEEQ
+690 MDNAEEQ

-712 FNINSAS
+712 FNINNGP
-719 DPNNEF
+719 DPNTEF

-755 EKDEHN
+755 EKDENN

>member
-27 VNFMFNQNIVGV
+27 VNFMFNQNIEGV

-299 GMGYDATLGQKL
+299 GMGYDSTLGQKL

-338 EEKIVMTLLSEETA
+338 EEKIVMTLVSEEA
-352 NETNNLMT
+352 NNDTSNLMT

-374 RTEEPVITD
+374 KIEEPTIGD
-383 SNFTLGEETLES
+383 SYFTLGEEAVEA
-395 IEELASFIEEE
+395 IEEVATIVEEE
-406 VEEVEEVMS
+406 VEEIMS

-434 ISIAASEVMEE
+434 ISIAANEVMEE

-468 VVVNKVE
+468 VLVNAVE
-475 ELIVASFQ
+475 EEVIVASFQ
-483 EEDLEEEVEVLVEEL
+483 EEDLEEELEL
-498 VEEQVGEQLEE
+498 IAEEQVEDEIE
-509 EVIVSELQTPVAE
+509 EVIVNELATPVAD
-522 TNHFILTKPTNIYA
+522 TNHLVNHFILTKPTNIYA

-544 LEELEEMPVIEE
+544 IKEMEEMPVIEE

-563 EEEEMVEMEEME
+563 EEEMVEMEEME

-585 TMQEIVEED
+585 TMQEIA
-594 IHEEELVEE
+594 EEEI
-603 VVEEELVEETILEQ
+603 VEEELVEETILEQ
-617 LTPEMI
+617 VTPEMV
-623 EEEKI
+623 EEEI
-628 EEELVEVAEI
+628 VQEELVEEEIVEVAEI
-638 SMQAA
+638 TMQAA
-643 PVQEPLVYESSF
+643 PVQEPVVYESSF

-668 DESSFNSNQNN
+668 DESSFNSNQNT

-690 IDDAEEQ
+690 MDDAEEQ

>member
-27 VNFMFNQNIVGV
+27 VNFMFKQDIEGV

-45 TDSKAIEQSTV
+45 TDSKAIEQSEV

-118 IAKICKDLG
+118 IAQICKDLG

-133 VTTPFGFEGPRR
+133 VTTPFSFEGPRR
-145 QAQAEEGIK
+145 QKQAEEGINA
-154 QLKPL
+154 LKPL

-247 SPLLNDNDIRGAKWI
+247 SPLLNDNDIKGAKWI

-274 CSMDELETINN
+274 CSMDELETINE
-285 FLRERTGENSDVIM
+285 FLRARTGEHSDVIM
-299 GMGYDATLGQKL
+299 GMGYDSTLDKKL

-318 GFEHKDPFQKQTP
+318 GFEGKDPFKTEVP
-331 KKAEAPV
+331 KKAEAPI
-338 EEKIVMTLLSEETA
+338 EEKIVMTLVTDAAVSEQIKEEPLSNESTDQNQDHFILDQTEQTPIHFSFDQDPIVEAPVVEEET
-352 NETNNLMT
+352 
-360 APTEAVAETPTEEP
+360 
-374 RTEEPVITD
+374 
-383 SNFTLGEETLES
+383 
-395 IEELASFIEEE
+395 IEEE
-406 VEEVEEVMS
+406 VTAEVELENYDAIWDLNAVVS
-415 MHEVD
+415 IEAAD
-420 EISEKEYE
+420 RIEEELE
-428 AEIDAQ
+428 AE
-434 ISIAASEVMEE
+434 
-445 MVSQPIVFEINDVY
+445 
-459 EGEDLEEEE
+459 
-468 VVVNKVE
+468 
-475 ELIVASFQ
+475 
-483 EEDLEEEVEVLVEEL
+483 LEEEVAEEEEEAPVVMAFEQNEYMPSLVIEDEVE
-498 VEEQVGEQLEE
+498 LEE
-509 EVIVSELQTPVAE
+509 DEMEEVFALNMTPE
-522 TNHFILTKPTNIYA
+522 TLLAQDFILNKPTNIYA
-536 EHTEEEPS
+536 EEEE
-544 LEELEEMPVIEE
+544 ETIEAEIE
-556 MEEFEEM
+556 MEPVMELMEEEAEVEIEEEM
-563 EEEEMVEMEEME
+563 EEEVY
-575 EMVMQDDLAV
+575 
-585 TMQEIVEED
+585 
-594 IHEEELVEE
+594 
-603 VVEEELVEETILEQ
+603 
-617 LTPEMI
+617 I
-623 EEEKI
+623 EEEYVL
-628 EEELVEVAEI
+628 EEEIMEEEMMEEEVMAELVAPVEMYSAPEEEPAALAEVAFET
-638 SMQAA
+638 
-643 PVQEPLVYESSF
+643 SF
-655 RMEEE
+655 RYEEE

-668 DESSFNSNQNN
+668 EESNTPVAQVSQHANY
-679 SKRHPSSLDMP
+679 DMP
-690 IDDAEEQ
+690 LDNAEEQ
-697 RRKVAERIQKLRNLS
+697 RKKVAERIQKLRNLS
-712 FNINSAS
+712 FNINNGN
-719 DPNNEF
+719 DPNNDFES
-725 DAVPAYVRRNLDLF
+725 VPAYVRRNMDMF

-755 EKDEHN
+755 DKDENN
-761 QTQISTINTFLD
+761 QTQISTINTFMD